1 MKIFVKIEFFTYIP
15 HHHQLKLFNLFQRLQ
30 YLVSYFCHQSRRSC
44 MLNHPQRLKTFT
56 ESFIQSRILI
66 FLNFGGG
73 RNRQERNT
81 KYIGV
86 GKSWKT
92 EMGGDGEMSTWILWL
107 FAMYFSKMTDLTIIR
122 LRHTYFIVFV
132 IYNIIKNDGLLFFS
146 RIYIVNYTRVIIII
160 IYDHRRFAP
169 EAGTSE

>member
-1 MKIFVKIEFFTYIP
+1 
-15 HHHQLKLFNLFQRLQ
+15 
-30 YLVSYFCHQSRRSC
+30 
-44 MLNHPQRLKTFT
+44 
-56 ESFIQSRILI
+56 
-66 FLNFGGG
+66 
-73 RNRQERNT
+73 
-81 KYIGV
+81 
-86 GKSWKT
+86 
-92 EMGGDGEMSTWILWL
+92 MGGDGKMSTWILWL

-169 EAGTSE
+169 EAGTSEKYIITFYTQTC